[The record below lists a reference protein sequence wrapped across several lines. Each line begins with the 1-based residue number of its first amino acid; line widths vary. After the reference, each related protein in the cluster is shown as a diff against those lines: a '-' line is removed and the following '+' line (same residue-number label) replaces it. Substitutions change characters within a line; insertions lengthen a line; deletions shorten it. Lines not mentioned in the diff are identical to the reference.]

1 MKVGQETLEIDG
13 YHGTLLT
20 SRVAFELASGH
31 KLEQQSWESFYA
43 SGYHLIHNYEASIQ
57 SDVNDTTANI
67 DSGSVYERTIE
78 MDWRIPTTI
87 DIDV

>member
-1 MKVGQETLEIDG
+1 M
-13 YHGTLLT
+13 
-20 SRVAFELASGH
+20 
-31 KLEQQSWESFYA
+31 
-43 SGYHLIHNYEASIQ
+43 HNYEASIQ
-57 SDVNDTTANI
+57 SDVNDATANI